1 MLKFCIVN
9 LKVGPLSS
17 HSCDCFDALWAP
29 RHKASK
35 ICTSHTPIHGLI
47 HSVLPLQHKRQPN
60 TAETWQQGYETVR
73 FVAWYSFLYCRAVL
87 DEARL
92 KQRCKWIWYTLVANF
107 ASRVS
112 PCAEIVEP
120 FKLLLHVTAHPQFFE
135 LELRAPMGT
144 CPGQH
149 GTAACS

>member
-1 MLKFCIVN
+1 MLFGHHDIFAHTR
-9 LKVGPLSS
+9 PWPHSQRSS
-17 HSCDCFDALWAP
+17 LQH
-29 RHKASK
+29 K
-35 ICTSHTPIHGLI
+35 IC
-47 HSVLPLQHKRQPN
+47 KRQPN
-60 TAETWQQGYETVR
+60 GAENWQQGYESVC
-73 FVAWYSFLYCRAVL
+73 FVAWYSFLYCRAGL
-87 DEARL
+87 DEVQM

-149 GTAACS
+149 GTAACGQSLFEECCNTYACLLKV